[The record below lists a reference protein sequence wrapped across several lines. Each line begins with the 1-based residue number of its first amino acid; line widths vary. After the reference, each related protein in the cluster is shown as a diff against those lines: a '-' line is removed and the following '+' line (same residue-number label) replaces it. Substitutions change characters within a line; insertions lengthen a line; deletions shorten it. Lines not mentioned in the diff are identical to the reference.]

1 MSRKGLFLFVACGIA
16 WGLPYAFIAIAVEQF
31 DVATIVLARCLIG
44 AAVLIPF
51 AIYRKAIIPALKH
64 WRWVLVFALLEM
76 VGPWFLI
83 TNAERTISS
92 GLTGLLIAIV
102 PFWGVFIAYYFL
114 GDKSVKHPKTIF
126 GLVIGFA
133 GVLLLV
139 GVDAFSANLDLL
151 GVGAV
156 ILASLGYAIAPA
168 VSSRTIGHLDSVG
181 VIALSLGFVSVI
193 YAVPGFI
200 ALPASLP
207 TARLDGW
214 MSLIVLGVVCSAIA
228 FIWFFDLIKEI
239 GSARATLITFPNT
252 AVAFLLGILFLSEPI
267 TLGMI
272 LGFPVVLLGSY
283 FASKKH

>member
-1 MSRKGLFLFVACGIA
+1 M
-16 WGLPYAFIAIAVEQF
+16 PYAFISIAVEQF
-31 DVATIVLARCLIG
+31 DVATIILARCLIG

-51 AIYRKAIIPALKH
+51 AIYRKAIMPALKH

-139 GVDAFSANLDLL
+139 GVDALSANLDLL

-181 VIALSLGFVSVI
+181 VIALSMGFVSVI
-193 YAVPGFI
+193 YAIPGLI
-200 ALPASLP
+200 ALPASIP
-207 TARLDGW
+207 TAKFDGW

-228 FIWFFDLIKEI
+228 FILFFDLIKEI
-239 GSARATLITFPNT
+239 GSARATLITYPNT

-272 LGFPVVLLGSY
+272 LGFPLVITGSY
-283 FASKKH
+283 FASKRH